1 MDTRTVLAAVLGV
14 GLGLVFLAAP
24 GAVRTAY
31 TAGRSPQDHRGE
43 YGSNERAGSR
53 YHSLIRAVGAA
64 FVLAGLYVGWQA
76 FAV

>member
-31 TAGRSPQDHRGE
+31 SVGRSPQDRRGE
-43 YGSNERAGSR
+43 YGSAERAGR
-53 YHSLIRAVGAA
+53 RVHSLIRAVGAA
-64 FVLAGLYVGWQA
+64 FVLVGLYVGWQA
-76 FAV
+76 LAV